1 MILLVVLLAFAF
13 KRRFLIVSFDNA
25 DEVSYG
31 RLTTRRPTTA
41 LKMKAKF
48 IWQDKQSAIEHFFR
62 KGNLIALRE
71 LFALR
76 RMADRVD
83 SQVKEFVIAKVVRLF
98 GILPIV

>member
-1 MILLVVLLAFAF
+1 
-13 KRRFLIVSFDNA
+13 
-25 DEVSYG
+25 
-31 RLTTRRPTTA
+31 
-41 LKMKAKF
+41 MKAKF

-83 SQVKEFVIAKVVRLF
+83 SQVKEFRDSQGGTPVWHTTDSLMSLSWCSWKK
-98 GILPIV
+98 